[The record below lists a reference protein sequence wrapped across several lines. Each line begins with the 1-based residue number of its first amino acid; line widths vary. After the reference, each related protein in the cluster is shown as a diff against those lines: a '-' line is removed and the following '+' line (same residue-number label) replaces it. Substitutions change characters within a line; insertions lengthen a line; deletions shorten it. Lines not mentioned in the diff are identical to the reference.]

1 MSYFLDQKKKAGN
14 NLDDIE
20 TPLSSRVEKMSPPAK
35 SLLGFPAFAGDAVY
49 NVGKHL
55 KKKFSE

>member
-1 MSYFLDQKKKAGN
+1 MSYFLDQKKKSGN
-14 NLDDIE
+14 KEEEIE
-20 TPLSSRVEKMSPPAK
+20 TPLSSRVEKMNPTAK

-55 KKKFSE
+55 KNKFSE